1 MAESFL
7 VMIWNSVFLVMIW
20 SARYPR
26 ASACTTAARTT
37 SATLGACGLLIA
49 RRHDDRLGLC
59 VAVYI
64 VVYREVMQSMQ
75 RGLGARKSLFFG

>member
-1 MAESFL
+1 MYYYAIASTRMA
-7 VMIWNSVFLVMIW
+7 FLVMIW

-26 ASACTTAARTT
+26 ASACTTAARTI
-37 SATLGACGLLIA
+37 SATLGACGLLLG
-49 RRHDDRLGLC
+49 RRHDGRLGL

-75 RGLGARKSLFFG
+75 RGVEARKSLFFG